1 MHRVFFSSRAT
12 KTGAIDTT
20 FGSNGIPI
28 CRRLRDI
35 CGVGDRLKTV
45 PHSANTTW
53 ILIFCRVR
61 MGQGVP
67 KCPTSV
73 PLCPIFVGQN
83 SSLPTR
89 KRASL
94 PTRNPTSLPTTG
106 LFLAHFG
113 TVAHFFVPVAHFLP
127 TCRCRLFV
135 AISRK
140 SRCCPVWPTYFSIK
154 FNLIKIKYI

>member
-20 FGSNGIPI
+20 FGSNGIPT

-61 MGQGVP
+61 MGQGAQ
-67 KCPTSV
+67 SV
-73 PLCPIFVGQN
+73 PLLSHFVPFLWAKIAHYPLENGPHYPLETRSHYPLRGYFWPILGQWPTILSQWPTFGPLVDADFSLQFQGKVAAVPFGPPIFLL
-83 SSLPTR
+83 SL
-89 KRASL
+89 
-94 PTRNPTSLPTTG
+94 
-106 LFLAHFG
+106 
-113 TVAHFFVPVAHFLP
+113 
-127 TCRCRLFV
+127 
-135 AISRK
+135 I
-140 SRCCPVWPTYFSIK
+140 
-154 FNLIKIKYI
+154 

>member
-1 MHRVFFSSRAT
+1 MRRGFFRSRAT

-20 FGSNGIPI
+20 FGSNGIQT
-28 CRRLRDI
+28 CRRLHDI
-35 CGVGDRLKTV
+35 CGVGDRLKRSLTLQ
-45 PHSANTTW
+45 
-53 ILIFCRVR
+53 ILLGFSFFARSEWAKVS
-61 MGQGVP
+61 P

-106 LFLAHFG
+106 VNLAQNG
-113 TVAHFFVPVAHFLP
+113 PLSHFFVPLSHFWP
-127 TCRCRLFV
+127 TCQCRLFLGI
-135 AISRK
+135 ATK